1 LTKIPLRDPHTR
13 SAAYAAGFSCR
24 ILTPRRRIFY
34 SNLISRP
41 ASDYRKSMKPV
52 LFPSINQTHFV
63 TFVALLLFCE
73 CWIFYGLLR
82 LQDDYEVVKVG
93 QLNQEI

>member
-1 LTKIPLRDPHTR
+1 MRCWLR
-13 SAAYAAGFSCR
+13 SAFRQSSKR
-24 ILTPRRRIFY
+24 T
-34 SNLISRP
+34 
-41 ASDYRKSMKPV
+41 
-52 LFPSINQTHFV
+52 LFPLAKQTHFV
-63 TFVALLLFCE
+63 TFVVLLLFCE